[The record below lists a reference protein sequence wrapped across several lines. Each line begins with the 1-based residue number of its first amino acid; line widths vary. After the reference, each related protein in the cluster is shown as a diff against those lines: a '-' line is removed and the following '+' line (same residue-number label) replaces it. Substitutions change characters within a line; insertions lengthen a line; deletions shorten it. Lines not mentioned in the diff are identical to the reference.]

1 MDQAI
6 SDLSMACSPAD
17 AGKAMFLLSA
27 PANEMNMEITKE
39 LGEYLKEL
47 APKAI
52 IRNGDYPSNRDSL
65 SVTVMMPELN
75 NVDRVKE
82 YYSRTLDL
90 ILNSSSGKWR
100 EKSSCIAWMRSD
112 GIFPSLLR

>member
-65 SVTVMMPELN
+65 SVTVMMPELD
-75 NVDRVKE
+75 NVDRFKE

-90 ILNSSSGKWR
+90 IPEFKQRQMER
-100 EKSSCIAWMRSD
+100 EVKLHSMDEVGRDI
-112 GIFPSLLR
+112 PSLLR